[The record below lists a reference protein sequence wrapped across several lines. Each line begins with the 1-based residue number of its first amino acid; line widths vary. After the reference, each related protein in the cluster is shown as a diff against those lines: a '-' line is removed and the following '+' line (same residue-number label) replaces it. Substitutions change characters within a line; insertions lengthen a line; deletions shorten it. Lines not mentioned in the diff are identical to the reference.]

1 MKWFDG
7 YGSMEKTCSTTLLR
21 LLLTP
26 IQTQVI
32 NGSYHATKSEDGCT
46 HFTRLA
52 VAALLLPLPNL
63 TTVWNHNSIDSA
75 TFKLSA
81 MPLDLSGF
89 IFRRVAWSRT
99 YHLSLKFSSKF
110 NAPFS
115 FNGKIMPTKNVIE
128 LAFLQK
134 KSLIMFYC
142 LLLEKQEV
150 ILLRPMMK
158 NLMILK

>member
-1 MKWFDG
+1 
-7 YGSMEKTCSTTLLR
+7 MEKTCSTTLLR

-26 IQTQVI
+26 SNTSNQRLK
-32 NGSYHATKSEDGCT
+32 YHATKSEDGCT

-142 LLLEKQEV
+142 LLLGKTRSYFVSSNDEKLDDLEV
-150 ILLRPMMK
+150 STK
-158 NLMILK
+158 YC

>member
-1 MKWFDG
+1 MAHITRLNPKMAAHTSLG
-7 YGSMEKTCSTTLLR
+7 
-21 LLLTP
+21 LLL
-26 IQTQVI
+26 
-32 NGSYHATKSEDGCT
+32 
-46 HFTRLA
+46 
-52 VAALLLPLPNL
+52 LLCCCRCQILQPF
-63 TTVWNHNSIDSA
+63 WNHNSIDSA

-134 KSLIMFYC
+134 SLIMFYC
-142 LLLEKQEV
+142 LLLGKTRSYFVSSNDEKLDDLEV
-150 ILLRPMMK
+150 STK
-158 NLMILK
+158 YC

>member
-1 MKWFDG
+1 
-7 YGSMEKTCSTTLLR
+7 MEKTCSTTLSLTAHPFSNTSNQR
-21 LLLTP
+21 LK
-26 IQTQVI
+26 
-32 NGSYHATKSEDGCT
+32 YHATKSEDGCT

-52 VAALLLPLPNL
+52 VAALLLPLLPNL

-115 FNGKIMPTKNVIE
+115 FNGKIMPTKNCDRACFFTKKIPHYVLLFVIGKTRSYFVTSNDE
-128 LAFLQK
+128 KLDDLEVSTK
-134 KSLIMFYC
+134 YC
-142 LLLEKQEV
+142 
-150 ILLRPMMK
+150 
-158 NLMILK
+158 

>member
-1 MKWFDG
+1 MG
-7 YGSMEKTCSTTLLR
+7 LLR

-26 IQTQVI
+26 SKTQVI
-32 NGSYHATKSEDGCT
+32 NGSNI
-46 HFTRLA
+46 TRLNPKM
-52 VAALLLPLPNL
+52 AAHTSLGLLLLLCCCRRCQILQPF
-63 TTVWNHNSIDSA
+63 WNHNSIDSA

-128 LAFLQK
+128 LAFFTK
-134 KSLIMFYC
+134 KIPHYVLLFVIGKTRSYFVSSNDEKLDDLEVSTKYC
-142 LLLEKQEV
+142 
-150 ILLRPMMK
+150 
-158 NLMILK
+158 